1 MAIMDLNICNLC
13 AWKTVVDSY
22 TITVEQNVTVQGR
35 MHPENFYEV
44 CRVSDYGTGFAQALK
59 ILEKPWIKK

>member
-1 MAIMDLNICNLC
+1 MDLNICNLC
-13 AWKTVVDSY
+13 ALKTVVD

-35 MHPENFYEV
+35 LHPENFYDV

-59 ILEKPWIKK
+59 SLEKP